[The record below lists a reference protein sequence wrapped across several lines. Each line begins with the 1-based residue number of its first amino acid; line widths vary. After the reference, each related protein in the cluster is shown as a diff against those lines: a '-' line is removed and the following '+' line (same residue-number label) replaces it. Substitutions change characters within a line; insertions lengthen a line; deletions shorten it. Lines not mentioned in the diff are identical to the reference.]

1 MLIAAL
7 RPASKAPGTLSENPD
22 GTITVVC
29 GDAHLVKI
37 STGVYRDK
45 ERGYAYV
52 RIDPAPDPGQRP
64 CDVLQALTYS
74 ITGQAAQFV
83 VMICGN
89 IRGAGINQNPTF
101 GQLNER
107 NIVGKDVD
115 FLSHTISS
123 VFTHEL
129 IHVGSMTQCEYF
141 VSSSFLFPN
150 PC

>member
-7 RPASKAPGTLSENPD
+7 LPASKAPGTLSENPD

-29 GDAHLVKI
+29 GDAHLAYI
-37 STGVYRDK
+37 GNGVYRDK

-52 RIDPAPDPGQRP
+52 RIDPAPGPGQKP

-74 ITGQAAQFV
+74 ISGQASQYV

-89 IRGAGINQNPTF
+89 TQGTGINQTPTF
-101 GQLNER
+101 GGLNKG
-107 NIVGKDVD
+107 NVVGKSVD
-115 FLSHTISS
+115 FLNGAISS

-129 IHVGSMTQCEYF
+129 IHVGGITQCEYF
-141 VSSSFLFPN
+141 VSSSFFFLN

>member
-7 RPASKAPGTLSENPD
+7 LPASKAPGTLSENPD

-29 GDAHLVKI
+29 GDAHLVLI
-37 STGVYRDK
+37 GNGAYRDK

-52 RIDPAPDPGQRP
+52 RIDPAPGPGQRP

-83 VMICGN
+83 VMMCGTGFNRMPTFSQVNKGN
-89 IRGAGINQNPTF
+89 IAGKSVDILNGA
-101 GQLNER
+101 
-107 NIVGKDVD
+107 
-115 FLSHTISS
+115 ISS

-129 IHVGSMTQCEYF
+129 IHVGSMTQCKYF
-141 VSSSFLFPN
+141 VSSTFFFPN